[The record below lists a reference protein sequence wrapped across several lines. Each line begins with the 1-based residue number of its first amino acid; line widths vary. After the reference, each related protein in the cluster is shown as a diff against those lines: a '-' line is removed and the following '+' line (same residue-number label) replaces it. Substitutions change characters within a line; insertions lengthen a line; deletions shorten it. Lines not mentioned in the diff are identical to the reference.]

1 MPFSV
6 RPTAFS
12 AGSLARALRWI
23 LPAALLLA
31 IAAPGRTEARGMRGY
46 GGYDGTWNV
55 RFTTMAGNCSSNSFP
70 FSVYGNRVASA
81 GGGRVS
87 GGIGRNGVVA
97 VSVSVGLSH
106 ASGTG
111 RLSGN
116 YGAGR
121 WSGIITG
128 DRCSGVWRASRG

>member
-1 MPFSV
+1 MAISV

-12 AGSLARALRWI
+12 AGSLSYAARWI
-23 LPAALLLA
+23 VPAALLIA
-31 IAAPGRTEARGMRGY
+31 IAAPGVAEARGMRGY

-55 RFTTMAGNCSSNSFP
+55 LFTTMAGNCSSNSFP

-106 ASGTG
+106 ASGSG

-128 DRCSGVWRASRG
+128 DRCSGVWRATRG